1 MYIHLF
7 TFDTGSTTVSYTIE
21 DIYNTI
27 SFNRFDTIR
36 KQVEREQK
44 AKNVAL
50 IHHSVFYK

>member
-7 TFDTGSTTVSYTIE
+7 TFDTGRTTVSYTIE
-21 DIYNTI
+21 SNHDVIEFI
-27 SFNRFDTIR
+27 SFDLMRQ
-36 KQVEREQK
+36 KVEREQK